1 MNENNNTLKLII
13 IFIIIVVVSTGTFFL
28 FTSDEEKKDEDVNT
42 STADQIDELNDNT
55 TISEII
61 SQPEIAVPEDNTLGE
76 TPTTKYK
83 DGTYTSTGKYN
94 SPAGSESITVT
105 LSLENDKIESL
116 NVKSN
121 TKHSKSKIYEGLFID
136 GINYV
141 VVGKNIDEADVSK
154 VNGSSLTSGG
164 FNQAINQIIN
174 EDII

>member
-1 MNENNNTLKLII
+1 M
-13 IFIIIVVVSTGTFFL
+13 
-28 FTSDEEKKDEDVNT
+28 
-42 STADQIDELNDNT
+42 
-55 TISEII
+55 
-61 SQPEIAVPEDNTLGE
+61 
-76 TPTTKYK
+76 
-83 DGTYTSTGKYN
+83 
-94 SPAGSESITVT
+94 
-105 LSLENDKIESL
+105 SLENDKIESL